1 MKINELLRQG
11 REELLKNDI
20 EDASIIARILLEFVL
35 KIKRNELIIRQEEI
49 VEEKVVNEYKSNI
62 EKIIDGMPLQ
72 YITNRK
78 EFMKILFYVDKNV
91 LIPQPDTEILV
102 EEVLN
107 LVKDKEQLKILD
119 ICTGSGCIGISL
131 AYYLENSKLTLTDIS
146 KRALNV
152 AIINAKKNKIEDKV
166 EFLQSDM
173 FEKIKGKYDFI
184 VSNPPYIETDTIRT
198 LDKQVQMEPIIALD
212 GGKDGLFFYRKL
224 VEEAPKY
231 LEKGGYLC
239 MEIGYNQK
247 NEVISL
253 LEESKKYKEIYSKK
267 DLSKNDRIIIA
278 KTMG

>member
-49 VEEKVVNEYKSNI
+49 VEEKLANEYKSKI

-72 YITNRK
+72 YITNAQ
-78 EFMKILFYVDKNV
+78 EFYSLNFYVDENV
-91 LIPQPDTEILV
+91 LIPQPDTEVLV
-102 EEVLN
+102 EEVIN
-107 LVKDKEQLKILD
+107 IAKRENKTKILD
-119 ICTGSGCIGISL
+119 MCTGSGCIGISL

-173 FEKIKGKYDFI
+173 FEKIEGKYDFI